1 MKRDMDLIRQIL
13 LKIEEYDGD
22 SEIHNLPVENCS
34 HEEITYHVYLLL
46 DAKLIEGHISYGMDT
61 VKPAGYAIYRMTWA
75 GHDFLDACRDE
86 GRWQK
91 AKKIIDKNLKGA
103 SFNIIN
109 MLLEEIMKSQAI
121 PALTALL

>member
-13 LKIEEYDGD
+13 FKIEEYDGD
-22 SEIHNLPVENCS
+22 SEIHNLQIESYS

-46 DAKLIEGHISYGMDT
+46 DARLIEGRILYGQGT
-61 VKPAGYAIYRMTWA
+61 VKPRNYVIYRMTWT
-75 GHDFLDACRDE
+75 GHDFLDACRDD

-91 AKKIIDKNLKGA
+91 AKKIIDENLKGA
-103 SFNIIN
+103 SLNIIS

-121 PALTALL
+121 PALAALL